1 LSGADN
7 IIDIYDD
14 YYADGKVAAKREIA
28 SIQSVGHIEAL
39 IAGETFDKILDIGAG
54 EGAVLDKLTKKGLGN
69 VLGAVEISTSGVE
82 AIKSRNIPN
91 LRSLNIFDGYSIP
104 HADKSFDLGLAIH
117 VVEHVEHERLFL
129 REASRVCKKLYI
141 EVPLEHTRNLTKA
154 IRMSGPYGHINFYT
168 AQTFDNLL
176 KTSGLEVERMRV
188 FSHDLAYEQYLAG
201 KSKGWVK
208 YKIRT
213 ELLRLA
219 PKTAVRSLAYMAGA
233 LCRSKQ

>member
-1 LSGADN
+1 MSGTDS

-28 SIQSVGHIEAL
+28 SKQSVGHIEA
-39 IAGETFDKILDIGAG
+39 IIEGETFGKILDIGAG
-54 EGAVLDKLTKKGLGN
+54 EGAVLDKLAKKGLGD

-82 AIKSRNIPN
+82 AIRARNVPN
-91 LRSLNIFDGYSIP
+91 LISLNIFDGYTIP
-104 HADKSFDLGLAIH
+104 HSDKSFDLGLAIH

-129 REASRVCKKLYI
+129 REAARVCKKLYI

-168 AQTFDNLL
+168 PQIFDNLL
-176 KTSGLEVERMRV
+176 KTSGLEVERMKI
-188 FSHDLAYEQYLAG
+188 FAHDLAYEQYLAG

-213 ELLRLA
+213 ELLRFA
-219 PKTAVRSLAYMAGA
+219 PKTAVRSMAYMAGA
-233 LCRSKQ
+233 LCRSK